1 MTKTPTAAFLLTALA
16 LSAASMPSVT
26 FADVIRK
33 GEGARRQQ
41 LDKMELKQFPADG
54 WKGLTW
60 TGAAPAPADLAGKP
74 VLVVMWADWR
84 EVSVKGLKLA
94 TRLAEKYA
102 KDGLVVV
109 AVHNATGFAEAAKP
123 TAGEGA
129 KILVAHDA
137 KGEFRKS
144 ILSESDPDFYV
155 IDRAGQMRFARI
167 TTESVDE
174 AVGLVVK
181 EGESDAKGVNDKL
194 KAEADRK
201 AVEAARTAQINNQL
215 DLTSIPE
222 QPYTQP
228 DEDAYTKAG
237 FRKYSLEEKG
247 ASNEKDAPKT
257 LQLPDEGFYPS
268 KPQTQGRCTVVY
280 FWNHLIPQSW
290 DPGMGEMDK
299 LQRKYGR
306 DVTFIG
312 VWTPLKLDG
321 IDDEK
326 IKNELK
332 DEQGLERVQKRLSAM
347 AKGRSF
353 GHSMVLDPQGTIL
366 AGIRSNDLQLQLGW
380 MPYVAVCSSEG
391 QVRFQGGYKWPQFIG
406 TVEEVLRVDPGVKR
420 RRAAEEKYV
429 MSRQGATPAAPTAP
443 DAAPAVPPAGGTK

>member
-1 MTKTPTAAFLLTALA
+1 MIRRSALA
-16 LSAASMPSVT
+16 LVIAAVT
-26 FADVIRK
+26 AAGVQADVIRK
-33 GEGARRQQ
+33 GEGSRRQQ

-60 TGAAPAPADLAGKP
+60 SGTAPTAGDLAGKP

-94 TRLAEKYA
+94 TRMGEKYA

-123 TAGEGA
+123 TIGEGGT
-129 KILVAHDA
+129 LFVAHDA

-144 ILSESDPDFYV
+144 ILSDSDPDFYV

-174 AVGLVVK
+174 AVSKVVK
-181 EGESDAKGVNDKL
+181 EAEGDAKSVNDKL

-201 AVEAARTAQINNQL
+201 AAEAARSSQINTAL

-237 FRKYSLEEKG
+237 FRKYSLAEEG
-247 ASNEKDAPKT
+247 ANNKDDEIKT
-257 LQLPDEGFYPS
+257 LNLPEEGYYPAR
-268 KPQTQGRCTVVY
+268 PQTQGRCVVVY

-290 DPGMGEMDK
+290 DPGMTEMDK

-306 DVTFIG
+306 DVSFIG
-312 VWTPLKLDG
+312 VWTPLKLEG
-321 IDDEK
+321 VNDEIIQK
-326 IKNELK
+326 EWS
-332 DEQGLERVQKRLSAM
+332 DEQGQERVKKRMENM
-347 AKGRSF
+347 AKGRTI
-353 GHSMVLDPQGTIL
+353 GHSMVLDPTGTIL
-366 AGIRSNDLQLQLGW
+366 GTIRSNDLKFELGW
-380 MPYVAVCSSEG
+380 MPYVAVASSEG
-391 QVRFQGGYKWPQFIG
+391 RVRFQGSSRWPQFLG
-406 TVEEVLRVDPGVKR
+406 TIEEVLRVDPGVKR
-420 RRAAEEKYV
+420 RRAAEDSYIRAK
-429 MSRQGATPAAPTAP
+429 QGG
-443 DAAPAVPPAGGTK
+443 APAVAPAGGTTPATTPKEVK